1 MNSGQPKKLCE
12 QYTFHPSIINTIFND
27 VTEKNKIQVQ
37 AGSIICRQDEKPDS
51 LYQIIDGVVFIKAGE
66 GVMNKKTIDFAGK
79 PELLGLAN
87 VVMNTPYQYDIV
99 AFSDV
104 KLLQIDKNIFKHYLD
119 NDPNFAAQV
128 LFLLTK
134 ETANKEGQ
142 LFTLLNL
149 SVYHRIGYLLMRLA
163 NLFGYDENQKIRT
176 PIKVETLCQLTGS
189 TISTV
194 YNALNKL
201 RLNDSAY
208 YDNGAVY
215 IINFDNLKHQLD
227 GQENV
232 LMY

>member
-1 MNSGQPKKLCE
+1 MNSGKPKKLCE
-12 QYTFHPSIINTIFND
+12 QYTFQPGIINSIFD
-27 VTEKNKIQVQ
+27 DIREKSKIKIQ
-37 AGSIICRQDEKPDS
+37 AGQSICRQLEKPEA
-51 LYQIIDGVVFIKAGE
+51 LYQIIDGVVLIKAGSE
-66 GVMNKKTIDFAGK
+66 MQEKKAIDFAGK

-87 VVMNTPYQYDIV
+87 VVLNTPYAYDITS
-99 AFSDV
+99 FTDV
-104 KLLQIDKNIFKHYLD
+104 ELLRIDKDIFKHYID

-134 ETANKEGQ
+134 ETANKEGR
-142 LFTLLNL
+142 LFTLLNM
-149 SVYHRIGYLLMRLA
+149 SVYHRIGYLLLRLA
-163 NLFGYDENQKIRT
+163 KLFGFDRENRINIPLKI
-176 PIKVETLCQLTGS
+176 ETLSQLTGS

-208 YDNGAVY
+208 YDNGSVY

-227 GQENV
+227 DQEHI